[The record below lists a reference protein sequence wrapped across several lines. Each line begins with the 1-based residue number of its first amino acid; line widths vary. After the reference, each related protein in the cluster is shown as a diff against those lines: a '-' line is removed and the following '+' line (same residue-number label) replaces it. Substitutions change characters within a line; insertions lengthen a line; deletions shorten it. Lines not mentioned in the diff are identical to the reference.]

1 MEIYF
6 DGFELY
12 EDDKPYHISKM
23 NNNDNNG
30 NDIDTIVSLCETA
43 KQSFHLITPRHFYKV
58 NLKHHSNMSIG
69 EKEYCMKIIYE
80 VWQASIN
87 EDLFYQHLIS
97 RICLSPKVALMM
109 MELLKDIQIISL
121 NDVPL

>member
-12 EDDKPYHISKM
+12 QHDKPYHISNM
-23 NNNDNNG
+23 NNDNNNDND
-30 NDIDTIVSLCETA
+30 NDNDTIVSLCESA
-43 KQSFHLITPRHFYKV
+43 KQSFHLITIRRFQKV
-58 NLKHHSNMSIG
+58 NLKHHYSISIG

-87 EDLFYQHLIS
+87 EDVFYQHLIS

-109 MELLKDIQIISL
+109 MELLKDIQSMS
-121 NDVPL
+121 